1 MESTEFSIGFQQ
13 YWLILKRRWLPAS
26 AVFVSVF
33 TFTALYLLMQKPV
46 YQAEGKLSFKKTNTT
61 SSITG
66 LGKEIGDLEPVA
78 NQSNPMNTEIEVIR
92 SVPMLQKTITQ
103 LQLKDE
109 TGDPLKIKQF
119 LKQLSVLNTRG
130 ADTLTVSYKD
140 NDPETA
146 AAVVNTL
153 IALYIENNQIV
164 NRAEAVSAREFIEK
178 QLPNAEAS
186 VRQTEAALRKFKEQN
201 KVVALKEEATEAVK
215 VIAELEAKIAQVRS
229 EFADANAQSQ
239 VFQNELRMNPQQ
251 ALTLTA
257 LSQSP
262 AIQEA
267 LKQYQQVERQLQI
280 ERTRFQETHPVIADL
295 KSKKAALNALLQ
307 EQIQKVIGS
316 QKQSPD
322 QNLQIGDVKPK
333 LIEEFVKI
341 EAKRQGFANKVAALS
356 QEQAAYKQ
364 RVNVLPRLEQEQRE
378 LENKLQAY
386 QSTYALLL
394 QKLQEIRIAENQNVG
409 NARIIQA
416 AFVPDEPVA
425 PRKSLFLV
433 AGVMLGSLLSL
444 ATALIL
450 EATDQSIKTVEEAR
464 ELFGLTLL
472 GVIPDLRKPKKNT
485 WRDALFNSYP
495 IPYKQAR
502 SRKRQSATPTND
514 LEQSIPQVVVRETPH
529 SPISAAY
536 RMLQANLRFLSS
548 DRDLKAIAISSS
560 LPGEGKSTLCANLAV
575 TVAQLGRKVLL
586 IDADLHRPVQHRIW
600 ELSNQVGLSNVIVG
614 QAELKS
620 AIADVMPNLK
630 VLPSGVIP
638 PNPMALLD
646 SQRIAT
652 LIEQFS
658 QTYDLVI
665 IDTPSLNVA
674 ADALILGQKTDG
686 ILFVVRPGVVDSQSA
701 AFAKELLAKSNQHV
715 LGLVVNGVIP
725 DREPHSYYYF
735 VNESYTEPA
744 SERSP

>member
-186 VRQTEAALRKFKEQN
+186 VRQTEAELRKFKEQN

-262 AIQEA
+262 VIQEA
-267 LKQYQQVERQLQI
+267 LKEYQQVERQLQI
-280 ERTRFQETHPVIADL
+280 ERTRFQEAHPVIADL

-316 QKQSPD
+316 QKQSPV

-341 EAKRQGFANKVAALS
+341 EAKRQGFANKFAALS
-356 QEQAAYKQ
+356 QEQAAYKL

-378 LENKLQAY
+378 LENKLQAS
-386 QSTYALLL
+386 QTTYALLL
-394 QKLQEIRIAENQNVG
+394 QKLQEIRITENQNVG

-686 ILFVVRPGVVDSQSA
+686 ILFLVRPGVVDSQSA

-715 LGLVVNGVIP
+715 LGLVVNGIIP

>member
-13 YWLILKRRWLPAS
+13 YSLILKRRWLPAS
-26 AVFVSVF
+26 AVFVSVL
-33 TFTALYLLMQKPV
+33 TCTALYMLMQKPV
-46 YQAEGKLSFKKTNTT
+46 YQAEGKLAFKKTSLT

-66 LGKEIGDLEPVA
+66 LGKEIGEFDPVA
-78 NQSNPMNTEIEVIR
+78 DQSNPVNTEIEVLR
-92 SVPMLQKTITQ
+92 SVPMLQKTITK
-103 LQLKDE
+103 LQLKDK
-109 TGDPLKIKQF
+109 TGAPLKIKQF
-119 LKQLSVLNTRG
+119 LKSLRVVNTRG
-130 ADTLTVSYKD
+130 ADTLTVSYQD
-140 NDPETA
+140 NNPDTA

-178 QLPNAEAS
+178 QLPNAETS
-186 VRQTEAALRKFKEQN
+186 VRQAEASLRTFKEQN
-201 KVVALKEEATEAVK
+201 KVVALKEEAIEAVK
-215 VIAELEAKIAQVRS
+215 VIADLESKIAQVRS
-229 EFADANAQSQ
+229 EFAEANAQSQ

-262 AIQEA
+262 GIQEA
-267 LKQYQQVERQLQI
+267 LKEYQQVERQLEI
-280 ERTRFQETHPVIADL
+280 ERTRFQEAHPVIADL

-307 EQIQKVIGS
+307 EQIQKIVGS
-316 QKQSPD
+316 QKQS
-322 QNLQIGDVKPK
+322 QEQSLQIGDVKPR

-341 EAKRQGFANKVAALS
+341 EARRQGFANKFAALS
-356 QEQAAYKQ
+356 QEQAAYKL
-364 RVNVLPRLEQEQRE
+364 RVNVLPRLEKEQRE
-378 LENKLQAY
+378 LENKLQAS

-416 AFVPDEPVA
+416 AFVPDETVA

-444 ATALIL
+444 ATAVIL

-502 SRKRQSATPTND
+502 ARRRQSATTND
-514 LEQSIPQVVVRETPH
+514 LEQSIPQVAVTETPH

-548 DRDLKAIAISSS
+548 DNDIKAIAISSS

-586 IDADLHRPVQHRIW
+586 IDGDLHRPVQHRIW
-600 ELSNQVGLSNVIVG
+600 ELSNQVGLSNAIVG

-674 ADALILGQKTDG
+674 ADALILGQKADG

-735 VNESYTEPA
+735 ANESYAATTG
-744 SERSP
+744 ERSP